1 VGCGYKRRG
10 DSITVGAIGIVLVS
24 GLVGGVM
31 SRSKGTAKLFK
42 RWYFRLSQI
51 KFDRRSL
58 ESTEYI
64 ISIDL
69 MVSNR
74 LPDPASISHFIL
86 EVIDSDGNKTH
97 LNPSDR
103 KEVGA
108 PFIGNTD
115 ELIAPLYLLSKEVKV
130 GQVTFLVPNSSGF
143 RTHGPLNLF
152 LRDEE
157 GTEYRMPLDGK
168 TMVKI
173 ASISR
178 KEDYPN

>member
-1 VGCGYKRRG
+1 M
-10 DSITVGAIGIVLVS
+10 A
-24 GLVGGVM
+24 
-31 SRSKGTAKLFK
+31 
-42 RWYFRLSQI
+42 
-51 KFDRRSL
+51 
-58 ESTEYI
+58 
-64 ISIDL
+64 IDL

-86 EVIDSDGNKTH
+86 EVVDSDGNKTY

-103 KEVGA
+103 KEVG
-108 PFIGNTD
+108 PVIGNTE
-115 ELIAPLYLLSKEVKV
+115 ELAAPLYFLSKEVKI

-157 GTEYRMPLDGK
+157 GTEYRMPLDAK